1 MVATVI
7 IANEDLRKEVSITFH
22 ASIASSIA
30 IVLLLVM
37 IVPVVIMIVK
47 DDCEI
52 KTGLQDK
59 RGNIEKEV
67 PAEA

>member
-1 MVATVI
+1 MLKDDERNGKRYTTSQRQRI
-7 IANEDLRKEVSITFH
+7 SYGRYGDYRQRRFEEG
-22 ASIASSIA
+22 
-30 IVLLLVM
+30 
-37 IVPVVIMIVK
+37 VK